1 MKAAIVD
8 GPIAPELFQR
18 LESMGF
24 EIVDMNDRDAMQG
37 LRRRIE
43 MDERFNDTDRMGID
57 DLKGKRIGMV
67 GTFGH
72 IGIGRECLA
81 ASIIPATP
89 TVIHAVNRL
98 NELAEQEAMQKAKES
113 RFVMEIRDYMTDAI
127 PDIRIDKT
135 QDRFSPFDKFV
146 GRGKGPAR
154 SQKFSNQRKTK

>member
-1 MKAAIVD
+1 MSIKAAIVD
-8 GPIAPELFQR
+8 RPIAPELFQR

-43 MDERFNDTDRMGID
+43 MDERFNNTDRMGID
-57 DLKGKRIGMV
+57 DLKGTRIGMV
-67 GTFGH
+67 GSFAH
-72 IGIGRECLA
+72 IGIGHA
-81 ASIIPATP
+81 TFASTPAVP
-89 TVIHAVNRL
+89 FIIHAINAARERDE
-98 NELAEQEAMQKAKES
+98 ELAKETKIAMQLKAY
-113 RFVMEIRDYMTDAI
+113 EIEPM

-135 QDRFSPFDKFV
+135 KDRFSPFDKFA